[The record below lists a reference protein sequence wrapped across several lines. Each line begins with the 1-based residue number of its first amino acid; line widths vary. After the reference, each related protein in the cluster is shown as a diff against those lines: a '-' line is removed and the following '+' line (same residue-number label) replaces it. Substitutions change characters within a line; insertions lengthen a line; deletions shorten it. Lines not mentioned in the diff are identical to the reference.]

1 MDHEKCRSSVCIIC
15 HKKGKRALTDRQIEY
30 IQKNI
35 VRTFTMDNSSFPC
48 ATRIKCNNKLN
59 SNISGQEV
67 DLPVAESHDAQ
78 QSTMLRWRE
87 CNCRI
92 CQIAKDSINSKIK
105 GRKPGRPKQS
115 VTTPEAISEET
126 PQETPEAIPEE
137 TPQETPEAI
146 PEETPQETPE
156 AIPEETPQETP
167 EAIPEETP
175 KSSSD
180 AGRIVLCEN
189 CLSKIGKGYPHHCTR
204 RDKVSNV
211 ERLLSTTPTTAA
223 RYVSRVKSSLDE
235 ETPNISAL
243 GRPKKET
250 DDASKAK
257 KLLLATDLPL
267 R

>member
-35 VRTFTMDNSSFPC
+35 FRTFTMDNSSFPC
-48 ATRIKCNNKLN
+48 ATCIKCNIKLN

-78 QSTMLRWRE
+78 QSTMLRGRE

-115 VTTPEAISEET
+115 VTTPEAI
-126 PQETPEAIPEE
+126 PEE
-137 TPQETPEAI
+137 TPQETPG
-146 PEETPQETPE
+146 
-156 AIPEETPQETP
+156 
-167 EAIPEETP
+167 AIPEETP
-175 KSSSD
+175 KSSSV

-211 ERLLSTTPTTAA
+211 KRLLSTTPTTAA
-223 RYVSRVKSSLDE
+223 RYVSRAKSSLDE

-257 KLLLATDLPL
+257 KRLLATDLN
-267 R
+267 